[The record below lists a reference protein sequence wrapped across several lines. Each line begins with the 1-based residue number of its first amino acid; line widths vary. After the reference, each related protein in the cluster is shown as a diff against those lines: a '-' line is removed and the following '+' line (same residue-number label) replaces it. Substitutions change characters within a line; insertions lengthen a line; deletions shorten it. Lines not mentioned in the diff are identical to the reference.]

1 MATPIKVARIEADM
15 SQQEMA
21 EKMGV
26 HVQTYAKLEKNPDM
40 MTIDDAKL
48 FASIVGRD
56 VSDLF
61 FADDS
66 N

>member
-1 MATPIKVARIEADM
+1 MATPVKVARIEADM
-15 SQQEMA
+15 SQQDVA
-21 EKMGV
+21 DRMGI

-48 FASIVGRD
+48 FSSIVGRNITD
-56 VSDLF
+56 IF
-61 FADDS
+61 FASDS

>member
-21 EKMGV
+21 KKMGV